1 MLLLDNTLL
10 SDYLAGRGAAREF
23 LEEYE
28 NDRWAVSTIVLYE
41 AYMGAIHGYIG
52 GPPTR
57 IRQAVSASMDVLPV
71 TMTTADEAAVLQE
84 ELRERGVPADHPDAL
99 IAASAREYG
108 AVFATADEHF
118 HRDAVQEV
126 LPVACY
132 DPA

>member
-1 MLLLDNTLL
+1 MLLLDNSLL

-23 LEEYE
+23 LEGYE
-28 NDRWAVSTIVLYE
+28 AERWAVSTIVLSE

-52 GPPTR
+52 GSPTQ
-57 IRQAVSASMDVLPV
+57 IRQAVSTSMDVLPV
-71 TMTTADEAAVLQE
+71 TMATADEAASLQGT
-84 ELRERGVPADHPDAL
+84 LRERGVPADHPDAL
-99 IAASAREYG
+99 IAASAREHG

-126 LPVACY
+126 LPVATY